1 MNSSSPSARLL
12 PLLPVLFASA
22 LALSPGAQA
31 APVSYEI
38 DPTHTYPS
46 FEADHMGMSYWR
58 GKLNKNAGTIVYD
71 KANGSGSVEVQMDLA
86 SIDFGLEAMNAWARG
101 SSFFNLEKNKPH
113 ASFKGRFE
121 GAGTGAAGAKPGL
134 PLELV
139 GELTLNGQT
148 RPMTLAIH
156 QLKCMPHPMLKRDF
170 CGADASGSFMRDEFG
185 LSAGKD
191 WGFKMEVKLRIQVE
205 AVAKE

>member
-1 MNSSSPSARLL
+1 MKS
-12 PLLPVLFASA
+12 PLLLCA
-22 LALSPGAQA
+22 LLATAAQA

-38 DPTHTYPS
+38 DPSHTYPS

-58 GKLNKNAGTIVYD
+58 GKLNRSAGTIVYD
-71 KANGSGSVEVQMDLA
+71 KASGAGSVEVKMDLA
-86 SIDFGLEAMNAWARG
+86 SIDFGLDAMNAWATG
-101 SSFFNLEKNKPH
+101 KDFFNVEKHPS
-113 ASFKGRFE
+113 AVFKGRFE
-121 GAGTGAAGAKPGL
+121 DARDGVPGQV
-134 PLELV
+134 V

-170 CGADASGSFMRDEFG
+170 CGADASGSFSREAFG
-185 LSAGKD
+185 LTAGKD

-205 AVAKE
+205 AVARE